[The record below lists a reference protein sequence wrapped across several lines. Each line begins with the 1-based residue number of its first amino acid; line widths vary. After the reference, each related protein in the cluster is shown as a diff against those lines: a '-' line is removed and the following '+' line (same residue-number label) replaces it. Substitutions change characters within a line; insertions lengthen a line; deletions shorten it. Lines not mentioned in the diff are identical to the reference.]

1 MGWLFVPQNPYW
13 PVREVIKVNLAFG
26 GLVLSGKDLKL
37 SLKMVISV
45 PFLHLKLKSKEVLCG
60 LVVP

>member
-13 PVREVIKVNLAFG
+13 PVREVIKANLAFG

-37 SLKMVISV
+37 IISV
-45 PFLHLKLKSKEVLCG
+45 PFLYLKLKSKEVLCG